1 MNLQLKGKVAFIG
14 GASRGIGLATAKAFL
29 QEEASVCI
37 TGRNPVDLSAAHRLL
52 AEQGHGGKVT
62 SLACDLTKPHEI
74 DRALIHL
81 QNVFGRID
89 AVVAAVGTGSGTAG
103 WKTTADD
110 WHSAL
115 DVNLVASVML
125 AQAALPGL
133 IAGGGGTIT
142 FISSIAGT
150 EAISAQL
157 PYSSA
162 KAALH
167 CAMKNLSRLVGP
179 EGVRVNA
186 VAPGNILFPGGTWER
201 KLSER
206 GEFFQQYIASEV
218 PVQRFGTP
226 EEIAATVVFLS
237 SPRSSFTTG
246 ACFVVDG
253 GQTRNF

>member
-1 MNLQLKGKVAFIG
+1 
-14 GASRGIGLATAKAFL
+14 
-29 QEEASVCI
+29 
-37 TGRNPVDLSAAHRLL
+37 
-52 AEQGHGGKVT
+52 
-62 SLACDLTKPHEI
+62 
-74 DRALIHL
+74 
-81 QNVFGRID
+81 
-89 AVVAAVGTGSGTAG
+89 
-103 WKTTADD
+103 
-110 WHSAL
+110 
-115 DVNLVASVML
+115 
-125 AQAALPGL
+125 
-133 IAGGGGTIT
+133 
-142 FISSIAGT
+142 
-150 EAISAQL
+150 
-157 PYSSA
+157 
-162 KAALH
+162 
-167 CAMKNLSRLVGP
+167 MKNLSRLVGP